1 MVLLVLSIVP
11 VTGIRDENLLLNRG
25 NDDVLLNMLL
35 CVASIETRVELLLVG
50 ELLLLRGLLLL
61 LWGLL
66 VMQERGGGLLLHLR
80 GGVLLELLRSCCPVG
95 PGVDWSRHSGPRHG
109 CRVGELRPYAAYLL
123 HDRNVVGLWNL

>member
-1 MVLLVLSIVP
+1 
-11 VTGIRDENLLLNRG
+11 
-25 NDDVLLNMLL
+25 
-35 CVASIETRVELLLVG
+35 VG

-66 VMQERGGGLLLHLR
+66 VMQGRGRGLLLHLR
-80 GGVLLELLRSCCPVG
+80 GGVLLELLRSCCPVS

-123 HDRNVVGLWNL
+123 HDRNVVGLWKL